1 MVKKIVA
8 VTACTTGIA
17 HTYMAA
23 EKLELTA
30 KELGYDIK
38 VETQGTTGQENPLTQ
53 EDIDTADAI
62 ILAIDKNIDMG
73 RFAGK
78 DIIMVAASK
87 AIKDSETLINN
98 ALNKIGT
105 THIKE
110 AGEDSDELINAGNFT
125 GIYKHIM
132 SGVSYMIPVVVAGG
146 ILLALSFAFGI
157 YAAEEVGSLP
167 WVLNQIGGGSALAI
181 MVPVLSGFIGHS
193 IANKAGFAP
202 AIVGG
207 LIANSIGAG
216 FLGGILA
223 GVIAGY
229 LVLFLNKSIKLPKSL
244 QGLKAILIIPVLS
257 TLIVG
262 LLFYYAIGT
271 PIQALMTA
279 MTNFLKSMNGASV
292 IILGILFGLLYFDLG
307 GPCSKVIYTFGVGA
321 LSEQVYGPMA
331 AAMVCGMVPPIGIA
345 LSTFF
350 QKKLWTKAER
360 ETGKAALVLGLSFIT
375 EGAIPFAASDPFS
388 VLPACMVGSAVGSIV
403 SFLLNV
409 EIRAPHGGF
418 FLTVIPNAITNL
430 PGFFIALLAGSV
442 STAVVLG
449 VLKTVRMKKADTA
462 TAGAK

>member
-1 MVKKIVA
+1 MAKKIVA

-23 EKLELTA
+23 EKLEQTA
-30 KELGYDIK
+30 QKLGYEIK
-38 VETQGTTGQENPLTQ
+38 VETQGASGQENPLTA
-53 EDIDTADAI
+53 EDINHADAI
-62 ILAIDKNIDMG
+62 ILAVDKNIDMG

-78 DIIMVAASK
+78 DVLIVAASK
-87 AIKDSETLINN
+87 AIKDSETLFND
-98 ALNKIGT
+98 AFSKIGT
-105 THIKE
+105 TMVKS
-110 AGEDSDELINAGNFT
+110 AEDSDDLINAGNFK

-157 YAAEEVGSLP
+157 YAFQEEGSLP
-167 WVLNQIGGGSALAI
+167 WVLYQIGATSALGL
-181 MVPVLSGFIGHS
+181 MVPVLAGFIGHS
-193 IANKAGFAP
+193 IANKSGFAP

-207 LIANSIGAG
+207 IIANSIGAG

-223 GVIAGY
+223 GLIAGY
-229 LVLFLNKSIKLPKSL
+229 LVLFLNKSIKVPKSL
-244 QGLKAILIIPVLS
+244 QGLKTILIIPVLS

-262 LLFYYAIGT
+262 LLLYYVIGS
-271 PIQALMTA
+271 PIQALMAAITS
-279 MTNFLKSMNGASV
+279 FLTSMSGASV
-292 IILGILFGLLYFDLG
+292 IILGILFGLFYFDLG

-321 LSEQVYGPMA
+321 LSEKVYGPMA
-331 AAMVCGMVPPIGIA
+331 AAMVCGMVPPLGIA
-345 LSTFF
+345 LSTFVHRSI
-350 QKKLWTKAER
+350 WTKAER

-403 SFLLNV
+403 SFLMKV

-418 FLTVIPNAITNL
+418 FLTLIPNAITNL

-449 VLKTVRMKKADTA
+449 ILKTIRRKKT
-462 TAGAK
+462 GAAVEQ